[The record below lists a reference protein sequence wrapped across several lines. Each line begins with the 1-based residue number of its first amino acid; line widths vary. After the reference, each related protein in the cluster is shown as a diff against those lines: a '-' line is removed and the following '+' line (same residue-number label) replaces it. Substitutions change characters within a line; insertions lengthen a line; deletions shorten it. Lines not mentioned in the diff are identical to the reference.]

1 MLNVSSV
8 EGNRITS
15 VRIDYI
21 LPNEFTFK
29 IIVAEYLHNEK

>member
-1 MLNVSSV
+1 MLNVSFV
-8 EGNRITS
+8 EGNRITP